1 MSKEDKI
8 KIKLARI
15 QGEYIGT
22 LKGILWWDIPNELK
36 ERLKA
41 RIVELENQNK
51 DEQRR
56 EMSKNVVTH
65 KKGKEII
72 IGSVNEKNEFRY
84 DIDFDMSLLS
94 REKRKY
100 LEETYN
106 IKYRWKD
113 RDESMKKR
121 GWHYLSDW

>member
-51 DEQRR
+51 DE
-56 EMSKNVVTH
+56 
-65 KKGKEII
+65 
-72 IGSVNEKNEFRY
+72 
-84 DIDFDMSLLS
+84 
-94 REKRKY
+94 
-100 LEETYN
+100 
-106 IKYRWKD
+106 
-113 RDESMKKR
+113 
-121 GWHYLSDW
+121 